1 MTSIRQ
7 PVLTGPE
14 RALQRLWDYIARRAL
29 VLGLALAMLAIA
41 VIGIGGIAA
50 SVVVAERIQGSG
62 SAINIAG
69 SLRMRSHRM
78 GSQALADA
86 LERATSHEAL
96 LHAIE
101 QFEATL
107 AAPALTATMA
117 RQPDSDYAATYRI
130 VRRDWS
136 EQLKPML
143 LQQTLP
149 GAAAPDPGRYN
160 LLLARI
166 DAFVADINTMV
177 AQLEADTE
185 AKIQQ
190 MRTLLVVVLALFIIM
205 LLVSYHVVRRKVLAP
220 LAGLLEQARH
230 IAGGDFSVRIRRPA
244 RDELGQLGRAFNT
257 MAAELSRLYAD
268 LERRVAE
275 KTAELSRSNQSLQL
289 LYNAISRLHKAPL
302 SPQVYAETLEEIEQV
317 LGLTASQ
324 ACLVTQHGGMAS
336 ILASSMSVCQA
347 RTQRDCEHCIAT
359 LGDADTLQ
367 YRRLGPHE
375 HLLLPLRD
383 SEGLYGVLRLALP
396 PGRRLEDWQEQLV
409 EALSRHIGIALG
421 ISHQMEQDRLL
432 ALQEERSV
440 IARELHDSIAQSL
453 SYMKIQASL
462 LQSALADPE
471 RRAEAQTILRDLRQ
485 GITAAY
491 RQLRELLTTF
501 RLKMEGD
508 FVELIRRAVD
518 EFTGRGGA
526 SFELEVQLD
535 GCRLTP
541 NQEIHSLHIVREAL
555 YNVLR
560 HAQAHRV
567 WVRVLHDEGWVRVSV
582 EDDGIGLQIDPDAS
596 WGAGKPHYGLSI
608 MRERAESLHGRLTIE
623 NRPQGGTRIDLSF
636 PVMADA
642 GEGVEQAHGP
652 TLPGVHAQ
660 TS

>member
-1 MTSIRQ
+1 M
-7 PVLTGPE
+7 
-14 RALQRLWDYIARRAL
+14 QRIWDYITGRAL
-29 VLGLALAMLAIA
+29 VLGLALAMLAIT

-78 GSQALADA
+78 GSQVLADA
-86 LERATSHEAL
+86 VNGVTSPEAL
-96 LHAIE
+96 MLAIE

-107 AAPALTATMA
+107 VAPALRATMA
-117 RQPDSDYAATYRI
+117 RQPESDYAATYRL
-130 VRRDWS
+130 VLRDWN
-136 EQLKPML
+136 EHLKPML
-143 LQQTLP
+143 MQETVRGTHTHEP
-149 GAAAPDPGRYN
+149 ARYN
-160 LLLARI
+160 AILTRI

-185 AKIQQ
+185 AKISR
-190 MRTLLVVVLALFIIM
+190 MRTLLAVVLALFVVV
-205 LLVSYHVVRRKVLAP
+205 LLVSYYVVRRNVLAP
-220 LAGLLEQARH
+220 LAELLVQAQR
-230 IAGGDFSVRIRRPA
+230 IAGGDFSARIHSPG

-257 MAAELSRLYAD
+257 MTTELSRLYAD

-275 KTAELSRSNQSLQL
+275 KTAALSRSNQSLQL
-289 LYNAISRLHKAPL
+289 LYNAISRLHTAPL
-302 SPQVYAETLEEIEQV
+302 SPRVYEDTLAEIEQV

-324 ACLVTQHGGMAS
+324 ACLVPKHGSAAT
-336 ILASSMSVCQA
+336 ILASNMSVCSSRVQA
-347 RTQRDCEHCIAT
+347 DCDRCVASLE
-359 LGDADTLQ
+359 GADGWRYCQ
-367 YRRLGPHE
+367 QNDCS

-396 PGRRLEDWQEQLV
+396 AGRRLEDWQERLV

-421 ISHQMEQDRLL
+421 ISHQMEQERLL

-462 LQSALADPE
+462 LQAALADPE
-471 RRAEAQTILRDLRQ
+471 RRAEAQSILRDLRR

-508 FVELIRRAVD
+508 FIDLIERAVD
-518 EFTGRGGA
+518 EFAGRGGA
-526 SFELEVQLD
+526 SIELEARLD

-541 NQEIHSLHIVREAL
+541 NQEIHSLQIVREAL

-560 HAQAHRV
+560 HAHAHRV
-567 WVRVLHDEGWVRVSV
+567 WVRVLHDHGWVRVSV
-582 EDDGIGLQIDPDAS
+582 EDDGIGLP
-596 WGAGKPHYGLSI
+596 AGPGSSPAAGTSGRPHYGLNI
-608 MRERAESLHGRLTIE
+608 MRERAESLRGRLTIE
-623 NRPQGGTRIDLSF
+623 NRPQGGTRIDLRF
-636 PVMADA
+636 PVAA
-642 GEGVEQAHGP
+642 GAGDGVGMRHGVAHPALQEQ
-652 TLPGVHAQ
+652 
-660 TS
+660 SS

>member
-1 MTSIRQ
+1 M
-7 PVLTGPE
+7 
-14 RALQRLWDYIARRAL
+14 QRIWDYIARRAL

-50 SVVVAERIQGSG
+50 SVVVAQQIQGSG

-107 AAPALTATMA
+107 AAPPLTATVA
-117 RQPDSDYAATYRI
+117 RQPDSDYAATYRL
-130 VRRDWS
+130 VLRDWNG
-136 EQLKPML
+136 QLKPML

-149 GAAAPDPGRYN
+149 NAQAPDPRRYS
-160 LLLARI
+160 LLLGRI

-185 AKIQQ
+185 AKIEQ
-190 MRTLLVVVLALFIIM
+190 MRTLLAVVLVLFVIM
-205 LLVSYHVVRRKVLAP
+205 LLVSYHVVRRNVLAP
-220 LAGLLEQARH
+220 LAGLLEQARR
-230 IAGGDFSVRIRRPA
+230 IAGGDFSVRIHRPA

-302 SPQVYAETLEEIEQV
+302 SPQVYAETLKEIEQV

-324 ACLVTQHGGMAS
+324 ACLVTQHGGAAS
-336 ILASSMSVCQA
+336 ILASSLSVCQA
-347 RTQRDCEHCIAT
+347 RTQRDCAHCLAT
-359 LGDADTLQ
+359 LGDTDTLQ
-367 YRRLGPHE
+367 YRRLGAYE

-471 RRAEAQTILRDLRQ
+471 RQGEAQTILRDLRQ

-501 RLKMEGD
+501 RLKMQGD
-508 FVELIRRAVD
+508 FVELLQRTVD

-526 SFELEVQLD
+526 SIELEIHLE

-567 WVRVLHDEGWVRVSV
+567 WVRVQHDEGWVRVSV
-582 EDDGIGLQIDPDAS
+582 EDDGVGLPSETDAS
-596 WGAGKPHYGLSI
+596 WASAKPHYGLSI
-608 MRERAESLHGRLTIE
+608 MRERAESLRGRLAIE
-623 NRPQGGTRIDLSF
+623 SRPHGGTRIDLSF
-636 PVMADA
+636 PVAADA
-642 GEGVEQAHGP
+642 GEGIAVSHGP
-652 TLPGVHAQ
+652 AHSALYAG